1 MHRNNPNAMQ
11 QPNSNYRLLY
21 ILSFYYIEP
30 LVLDS
35 KVFLIFCPRQSYK

>member
-1 MHRNNPNAMQ
+1 MQ
-11 QPNSNYRLLY
+11 CSSPTVIIDYFILY
-21 ILSFYYIEP
+21 SFYYIET